1 MIPEATIARIRESA
15 NLVEIVREHVPTL
28 KKRGRNYLARCPF
41 HQERTPSF
49 NVNPEMG
56 VFKCFGCGAGGDVF
70 KFLMLTENLT
80 YPEAI
85 RKIAGR
91 VGIAIEE
98 EKSEIVSAEAREK
111 QVLYGLLEDAARF
124 YHRHLME
131 SKDAEAARAYLAKR
145 GLTSESLI
153 QFAIGF
159 SPASGVALRDAA
171 SGKGWSIDT
180 LEKAGLVRKKD
191 GGRVHDAFWN
201 RIMFPIWD
209 TQGRIVA
216 FGGRAMGDALP
227 KYINSSETPVYS
239 KSRHLYGLFQGLATV
254 RKERHVVILE
264 GYMDVVTC
272 HQFGLAHATATL
284 GTALTDDHVRL
295 LRRYA
300 DRVTLLFDPDAAGA
314 QASLRGGELLVA
326 DGFTVDV
333 VTLPEGMDADEVLVK
348 NGRTAL
354 EQYLSNAVPFMDY
367 FIASTQKRHPGLAPE
382 TKLAIAR
389 EVLPVI
395 HKIKDP
401 LLQDEYL
408 ARLANT
414 LRVEKAILG
423 QQMKRLKLEPAERAQ
438 AAPPATFKA
447 PAASTLLSIEEE
459 MIMIVLQHPSEEV
472 GRLLAEVEWLDKRCA
487 EVWQIA
493 RTKLPDGALQISEVI
508 SALTEEI
515 REWLTPLVLQE
526 RQYPHPNIVL
536 AELAGAWRRQK
547 EAALWKELKPEI
559 DSMIEGRIP
568 RDARKERLFHD
579 LSRRLKGSKSE
590 ENTLREAPLHG

>member
-15 NLVEIVREHVPTL
+15 NLAEIVREHVPTL
-28 KKRGRNYLARCPF
+28 KKRGRNYTARCPF

-49 NVNPEMG
+49 AVNPEMG

-70 KFLMLTENLT
+70 KFVMLTEGLT

-85 RKIAGR
+85 RKIGAR
-91 VGIAIEE
+91 VGVPIEE
-98 EKSEIVSAEAREK
+98 EKGEIVTAEAKEK
-111 QVLYGLLEDAARF
+111 QVLYGLLEEAARF
-124 YHRHLME
+124 YHRYLME
-131 SKDAEAARAYLAKR
+131 SSEGESARQYLAKR
-145 GLTSESLI
+145 GLGQTSLVNFTMG
-153 QFAIGF
+153 FA
-159 SPASGVALRDAA
+159 PASGTALRDAA
-171 SGKGWSIDT
+171 LRKGSSINL

-191 GGRVHDAFWN
+191 GGRIHDAFWN

-216 FGGRAMGDALP
+216 FGGRAMGDAMP

-239 KSRHLYGLFQGLATV
+239 KSRHLYGLFQGLATL

-272 HQFGLAHATATL
+272 HQFGLDYTAATL
-284 GTALTDDHVRL
+284 GTALTDDHVRT

-333 VTLPEGMDADEVLVK
+333 VTLPDKVDADELLVEK
-348 NGRTAL
+348 GRPAL
-354 EQYLSNAVPFMDY
+354 EQYLTNAVPFMDY
-367 FIASTQKRHPGLAPE
+367 FIAAAQKRHPGLAPE

-401 LLQDEYL
+401 LLQDEYVG
-408 ARLANT
+408 RLANA
-414 LRVEKAILG
+414 LRVEKAVLG
-423 QQMKRLKLEPAERAQ
+423 QQMKRMKFDRLERA
-438 AAPPATFKA
+438 ATPLPAGEKK
-447 PAASTLLSIEEE
+447 PVLSGLVSIEEE
-459 MIMIVLQHPSEEV
+459 MILLLLQHPSEQAKEV
-472 GRLLAEVEWLDKRCA
+472 LEGLEWADRRCA
-487 EVWQIA
+487 EVWRVA
-493 RTKLPDGALQISEVI
+493 RTKWTGGALPIAEVLQGL
-508 SALTEEI
+508 SEEI
-515 REWLTPLVLQE
+515 QEWLTPLVLQE
-526 RQYPHPNIVL
+526 RRYTHPHVML
-536 AELAGAWRRQK
+536 GELSEAWRRQK
-547 EAALWKELKPEI
+547 EAGAWQDLKQEI

-568 RDARKERLFHD
+568 LDAQKVQRYND
-579 LSRRLKGSKSE
+579 LSKRLKGSKPDL
-590 ENTLREAPLHG
+590 NTLREAPLHG